1 MDTKVLEASHMFHF
15 SSINV
20 DGKTVLPGLPVI
32 YNHLFGLLGVACKVV
47 SGTPRCL
54 MRNHLLT

>member
-1 MDTKVLEASHMFHF
+1 MLEASHMFHF

-20 DGKTVLPGLPVI
+20 DGKTVLPGSPVI

-47 SGTPRCL
+47 FGTPRCL